1 MENNK
6 QTVMNFFLKKFCF
19 TEKKTVLNYTREHA
33 HHFFLFR
40 HRPLFIFLN
49 GMGTKI
55 EDVGVLNIAT
65 H

>member
-1 MENNK
+1 
-6 QTVMNFFLKKFCF
+6 MNFLKNNILFY
-19 TEKKTVLNYTREHA
+19 EKKLFLNYTWEHA
-33 HHFFLFR
+33 PRFFLFP